1 MELSTKILSDIT
13 VYMKYAKYL
22 PELKRRENWDEIVG
36 RNVLMHT
43 TKFPDLAT
51 EIYNAYKLVYDKKVL
66 PSMRSLQF
74 AGKPIA
80 VNPSRIFNCSFLP
93 IDDYRAFSETMFL
106 LLGGCFEENT
116 ELLTIDGV
124 KKIKDISCNDYVKTY
139 NFDTKEYTWVQPS
152 FAGMTLSGHK
162 QKIEL
167 TLENG
172 KKIQCTADHEFL
184 TTNRGWVKASELSE
198 IDDIQIAD

>member
-1 MELSTKILSDIT
+1 
-13 VYMKYAKYL
+13 
-22 PELKRRENWDEIVG
+22 
-36 RNVLMHT
+36 
-43 TKFPDLAT
+43 
-51 EIYNAYKLVYDKKVL
+51 
-66 PSMRSLQF
+66 
-74 AGKPIA
+74 
-80 VNPSRIFNCSFLP
+80 
-93 IDDYRAFSETMFL
+93 MFL
-106 LLGGCFEENT
+106 LLSGCFEENT